1 MAPWCSDV
9 HNLTQQ
15 SLNSGSTR
23 VQILLTTCREL
34 SQPSRKNIYSSAS
47 SFVFYIP
54 LFVILLLSFYI
65 LVCKV
70 CGHLIGDHSFS
81 TYAKLHPYILDAH
94 TLIDCERQLLRLVL
108 KSAPFFG
115 QKELPRIRYFYTTNI
130 IISQK
135 FIYLQEHN
143 KTISFLKAY
152 QYQIFRLHF

>member
-70 CGHLIGDHSFS
+70 CGHLIGGHSFS

-108 KSAPFFG
+108 KSASFFG
-115 QKELPRIRYFYTTNI
+115 QKELPRIRYFYTTN